1 MSADEDAIALPLLPG
16 DGAQPPP
23 DPLVKFAQR
32 DTRFTADL
40 HVSKAT
46 IAVASLACNSEF
58 EAMAAEFSKRLGEVA
73 DKSSD
78 FDEPRQS
85 K

>member
-1 MSADEDAIALPLLPG
+1 MSADEEA
-16 DGAQPPP
+16 
-23 DPLVKFAQR
+23 KR
-32 DTRFTADL
+32 DTRFTVNL

-46 IAVASLACNSEF
+46 AAMVAAACNSAF
-58 EAMAAEFSKRLGEVA
+58 EAIAAEFSKRLGEVA

-78 FDEPRQS
+78 SDESQQS